1 MAAWSEIM
9 LKNKG
14 FPYSA
19 VALLLLAVAATNA
32 KRLAVLAVTASN
44 CYAARP
50 IHGFPPECAM
60 PRIGTS

>member
-1 MAAWSEIM
+1 MAAWSEMM

-44 CYAARP
+44 WYAARP
-50 IHGFPPECAM
+50 IHRYPPECAM
-60 PRIGTS
+60 PAISTL